1 MKKHCA
7 FFVLFIFISSIELA
21 HAQLGVGLKA
31 GVNVANQKGTNLDYE
46 IDLKS
51 LTGFHAGGYVHY
63 FFSDPIAVQVEILF
77 SQKGSKWD
85 DSFNSA
91 KDILSYIDIPL
102 LIRYQILKF
111 LNVHAG
117 PQFGFLMSAKTKY
130 DDGYD
135 EDAKDWYK
143 STDVGLAL
151 GAEGNLPFRINITLR
166 YILGLNNIATEELG
180 NTWKN
185 NVFQV
190 SVGFRLIGE

>member
-1 MKKHCA
+1 MKKYYPI
-7 FFVLFIFISSIELA
+7 FVLLAFLTSIEVA

-31 GVNVANQKGTNLDYE
+31 GVNVASQKGTDLDYE

-51 LTGFHAGGYVHY
+51 LTGFHAGGYINY
-63 FFSDPIAVQVEILF
+63 FLSDPIAVQVEILF

-85 DSFNSA
+85 DSFYSA
-91 KDILSYIDIPL
+91 KDILNYIDIPL
-102 LIRYQILKF
+102 LIRYQIIKF

-117 PQFGFLMSAKTKY
+117 PQFGFLMSAKSKY

-135 EDAKDWYK
+135 EDVKDYYK
-143 STDVGLAL
+143 STDVGLVL
-151 GAEGNLPFRINITLR
+151 GAEGNLPFRINVTIR

-190 SVGFRLIGE
+190 SVGFRIIGE